1 MNKQDVLNRV
11 KELGLL
17 AVIRGPSEDLT
28 VKTIEALVRGGVLGI
43 EVTFTTPNAYEV
55 VERVNGMF
63 GDRIVLGMGTLT
75 ELEQVEG
82 AKARGA
88 QFIVSPMFDEALCK
102 AMVGSGLATMVG
114 ALTPSE
120 VFRAYKSGADVIK
133 IFPGRL
139 GGPNYIK
146 DLRAPFPDIPFMP
159 TGGVDASNAADWFKA
174 GVIAVGAGSNLCP
187 KEMVNKEDYE
197 GITRIA
203 SEFVR
208 VINEARE
215 A

>member
-28 VKTIEALVRGGVLGI
+28 VRTIEALVAGGVLGI
-43 EVTFTTPNAYEV
+43 EVTFTTPNAYAV
-55 VERVNGMF
+55 VERVNAMF

-75 ELEQVEG
+75 EVEQVAG

-88 QFIVSPMFDEALCK
+88 QFIVSPMYDETLCK
-102 AMVGSGLATMVG
+102 AMVNSELLTMIGS
-114 ALTPSE
+114 LTPSE
-120 VFRAYKSGADVIK
+120 VFRAYKLGADVIK

-139 GGPNYIK
+139 GGPSYIK

-159 TGGVDASNAADWFKA
+159 TGGVDAANAADWFKA

-187 KEMVNKEDYE
+187 KDKILKEDFE
-197 GITRIA
+197 SITLIA
-203 SEFVR
+203 TEFVK
-208 VINEARE
+208 VINEAKK

>member
-28 VKTIEALVRGGVLGI
+28 VKTIEALVKGGVLGI
-43 EVTFTTPNAYEV
+43 EVTFTTPNAYAV
-55 VERVNGMF
+55 VERVNAMF

-75 ELEQVEG
+75 EVGQVEG

-88 QFIVSPMFDEALCK
+88 QFIVSPMVDEALCQ
-102 AMVGSGLATMVG
+102 AMVSSGLVTMVGS
-114 ALTPSE
+114 LTPSE
-120 VFRAYKSGADVIK
+120 VFLAHKLGADVIK

-139 GGPNYIK
+139 GGPSYIK
-146 DLRAPFPDIPFMP
+146 DLRGPFPDIPFMP
-159 TGGVDASNAADWFKA
+159 TGGVDASNAAEWFKA

-187 KEMVNKEDYE
+187 KDKILKEEFED
-197 GITRIA
+197 ITRIA
-203 SEFVR
+203 SEFVK
-208 VINEARE
+208 VIHEARK

>member
-28 VKTIEALVRGGVLGI
+28 VRTIEALVKGGVFGI
-43 EVTFTTPNAYEV
+43 EVTFSTPNAYSV
-55 VERVNGMF
+55 VERVKAMF
-63 GDRIVLGMGTLT
+63 GDQIVLGMGTLT
-75 ELEQVEG
+75 EVEQVEG
-82 AKARGA
+82 AKSRGA
-88 QFIVSPMFDEALCK
+88 QFIVSPMYDEELCK
-102 AMVGSGLATMVG
+102 AMVESGLITMIG
-114 ALTPSE
+114 SLTPSE
-120 VFRAYKSGADVIK
+120 VFRAYQSGADVIK

-146 DLRAPFPDIPFMP
+146 DLRAPFPNIPFMP

-187 KEMVNKEDYE
+187 KDKVIKEE
-197 GITRIA
+197 FEEITQIA
-203 SEFVR
+203 REFVK
-208 VINEARE
+208 VINEARQ